1 VKRSVKESLSESD
14 SRIDIEQKR
23 NQYQKN
29 EADKRVEQKFIVAKD
44 FFKIAL

>member
-1 VKRSVKESLSESD
+1 VKRSVKESLSESE

-29 EADKRVEQKFIVAKD
+29 KADKRVEKEFIVAKN